1 MIQYGA
7 EYEDDDG
14 DTHVREAMIQ
24 ADATGDDPA
33 EITAEF
39 KAADGHDTDDLESIE
54 VEVTN
59 IADGAGSAM
68 INETEINAG
77 STDNRI
83 IVTFTAKGAMDGG
96 AVSLELPNDDWGA
109 MQDDPLELNYIEVSG
124 PRNALD
130 DDEPFEIMDDGLK
143 VVAYLDEF
151 EEGDKLTF
159 TYGGGTGDAENR
171 GATAQTALGEVFFTI
186 ETDTDGD
193 DNFAAVTGDQ
203 PPVSKSR
210 RVAGRL
216 YNDEDA
222 GQLMVEVV
230 GATDG
235 TGVATREIRATKRGE
250 ALYDGSTTKTKEVHA
265 GDGGTHIRFTYT
277 PTETIRNGEL
287 KFLVPADWSS
297 PQSRRGQPGYTRIE
311 GQGARV
317 SSRTFNETERS
328 VTVTISADK
337 DDEIVIDY
345 GHDGGDSGAVA
356 PSEAGS
362 AQFTIQVRAST
373 DDDFD
378 GIAVQPKPV
387 KVRVQASGAGFAI
400 VSATDVDGDDTLYAG
415 DMDREIMIA
424 YTAVGEIKDGT
435 IKLTIPAEWSAPMT
449 DSVIASVGEVRA
461 SGDYTAD
468 QLTDLAAEADDDVDL
483 VALTII
489 VDDVAMAK
497 GDTLTITYANAMVQP
512 TKADGVNFKVEI
524 DGGDGPDAGPKEV
537 TGDGDITHET
547 TVDVEAARAG
557 SGDGMVAYDPI
568 TTEATVETITFTY
581 IPDGE
586 IFPRTEFRVTVH
598 EDWSQ
603 PVKETAEGTAGA
615 YTVTLMRHD
624 EDEGEEVPLDG
635 VIEKRNPSSS
645 GYDMIARVQAES
657 VLMGDKIIFEYQ
669 NAVAPGTVGS
679 YEFEMSMGGEP
690 LASGSPSII
699 VQGSDATQLMV
710 EASGRLSVDTTD
722 PISIT
727 VTIQDDETPSNTA
740 VRTEETTVELSS
752 DSGTGEFS
760 MTADGDV

>member
-1 MIQYGA
+1 MRFRLRLPRDWSEPTVVDDKGRVATGKTAIGIGSSSPLKAKTVGDDPSTEAVEKDSEHLVLSVNNGREVTVEVKHRLGQGEEIVIQYGA

-83 IVTFTAKGAMDGG
+83 VVTFTAKGAMDGG
-96 AVSLELPNDDWGA
+96 AVSLELPDDDWGA

-130 DDEPFEIMDDGLK
+130 DDEPFEIVDDGLK
-143 VVAYLDEF
+143 VEAYLDEF

-171 GATAQTALGEVFFTI
+171 GATAQTSLGEVSSPLNRTQMVMI
-186 ETDTDGD
+186 ISRL
-193 DNFAAVTGDQ
+193 VTGDQ

-235 TGVATREIRATKRGE
+235 TGIATREIKATKRGD

-345 GHDGGDSGAVA
+345 GH
-356 PSEAGS
+356 
-362 AQFTIQVRAST
+362 
-373 DDDFD
+373 
-378 GIAVQPKPV
+378 
-387 KVRVQASGAGFAI
+387 
-400 VSATDVDGDDTLYAG
+400 
-415 DMDREIMIA
+415 
-424 YTAVGEIKDGT
+424 
-435 IKLTIPAEWSAPMT
+435 EW
-449 DSVIASVGEVRA
+449 R
-461 SGDYTAD
+461 
-468 QLTDLAAEADDDVDL
+468 
-483 VALTII
+483 
-489 VDDVAMAK
+489 
-497 GDTLTITYANAMVQP
+497 
-512 TKADGVNFKVEI
+512 
-524 DGGDGPDAGPKEV
+524 
-537 TGDGDITHET
+537 
-547 TVDVEAARAG
+547 R
-557 SGDGMVAYDPI
+557 
-568 TTEATVETITFTY
+568 
-581 IPDGE
+581 
-586 IFPRTEFRVTVH
+586 
-598 EDWSQ
+598 
-603 PVKETAEGTAGA
+603 
-615 YTVTLMRHD
+615 
-624 EDEGEEVPLDG
+624 
-635 VIEKRNPSSS
+635 
-645 GYDMIARVQAES
+645 
-657 VLMGDKIIFEYQ
+657 
-669 NAVAPGTVGS
+669 
-679 YEFEMSMGGEP
+679 
-690 LASGSPSII
+690 
-699 VQGSDATQLMV
+699 
-710 EASGRLSVDTTD
+710 
-722 PISIT
+722 
-727 VTIQDDETPSNTA
+727 
-740 VRTEETTVELSS
+740 
-752 DSGTGEFS
+752 
-760 MTADGDV
+760 